1 MTLAEFQELRISSGI
16 AAPLMG
22 LSNQTFA
29 RLINADAF
37 PRAGA
42 KEGHRLGDVIA
53 GTVKFYVTLAS
64 GRSPGLEDKLIAAR
78 SKEGVV
84 LLSAKVSRALKS
96 GPCCMSR

>member
-1 MTLAEFQELRISSGI
+1 MTLAEFQELRISSGV
-16 AAPLMG
+16 AALLMG

-53 GTVKFYVTLAS
+53 GTVKF
-64 GRSPGLEDKLIAAR
+64 
-78 SKEGVV
+78 
-84 LLSAKVSRALKS
+84 
-96 GPCCMSR
+96 